1 MNSANIDIEDI
12 KAGALESLPPVKL
25 SISEPFSV
33 MTYNI
38 RHGKGRDGK
47 VNLDRICAV
56 IEQAKPDLVAL
67 QEVDLG
73 RNRSGWV
80 DQGQKIADL
89 LQYHHAAG
97 HNWFLEEGAYG
108 NVFLSRWPMTLFGN
122 LNLSVTGREPRG
134 CLLTEVHRGASTLLV
149 GSLHLGLGWTERTK
163 QSLTV
168 LKQLEALYPNDP
180 ILLMGDFN
188 SLPFSRTSR
197 KFRSVYTDAA
207 RAVGKSPGTF
217 HLAGLSLRLDYI
229 YATDHLLPLD
239 ASVIKTELSRKASDH
254 YPLMAQFRWKQA
266 DERERKDSEIREELL
281 SDRPL

>member
-1 MNSANIDIEDI
+1 MNFAKIDIEPDLLDRRS
-12 KAGALESLPPVKL
+12 GLP
-25 SISEPFSV
+25 SIGEPFTV

-38 RHGKGRDGK
+38 HHGKGRDGK
-47 VNLDRICAV
+47 VDLDRICAV
-56 IEQAKPDLVAL
+56 IGEAKPDLVAL

-73 RNRSGWV
+73 RRRSGGV

-89 LQYHHAAG
+89 LQMQHAAG

-134 CLLTEVHRGASTLLV
+134 CLLTEVHRGNSTLLV

-168 LKQLEALYPNDP
+168 LNQLNALYPDEP

-188 SLPFSRTSR
+188 SLPFSRTSQR
-197 KFRSVYTDAA
+197 FRSTYTDVA
-207 RAVGKSPGTF
+207 RAVGKRQATF
-217 HLAGLSLRLDYI
+217 QKAVLSLRLDYI
-229 YATDHLLPLD
+229 YATSHLLPLD
-239 ASVIKTELSRKASDH
+239 ASVIRTKMSRKASDH
-254 YPLMAQFRWKQA
+254 YPLMARFLWKREN
-266 DERERKDSEIREELL
+266 ERRKTSETWQELL
-281 SDRPL
+281 SHRSV

>member
-1 MNSANIDIEDI
+1 MNSANIDIESD
-12 KAGALESLPPVKL
+12 ALKSLPPVKL
-25 SISEPFSV
+25 SIGDPFSV

-38 RHGKGRDGK
+38 RHGKGTDGR
-47 VNLDRICAV
+47 VDLDRICAV
-56 IEQAKPDLVAL
+56 IDQAKPDLVAL

-73 RNRSGWV
+73 RTRSGWV
-80 DQGQKIADL
+80 DQGEKIAGL

-122 LNLSVTGREPRG
+122 LNLSVAGREPRG

-168 LKQLEALYPNDP
+168 LKQLEALYPKDP

-188 SLPFSRTSR
+188 SFSFSRTSR
-197 KFRSVYTDAA
+197 KFRSVYTDVA
-207 RAVGKSPGTF
+207 RAVGKMEGTF
-217 HLAGLSLRLDYI
+217 HLAGLSVRLDYI
-229 YATDHLLPLD
+229 YATQHLLPLD
-239 ASVIKTELSRKASDH
+239 VSVVKTDLSRKASDH
-254 YPLMAQFRWKQA
+254 YPLVAQFKWKEA
-266 DERERKDSEIREELL
+266 DERKDSETRKELL
-281 SDRPL
+281 PDCAV